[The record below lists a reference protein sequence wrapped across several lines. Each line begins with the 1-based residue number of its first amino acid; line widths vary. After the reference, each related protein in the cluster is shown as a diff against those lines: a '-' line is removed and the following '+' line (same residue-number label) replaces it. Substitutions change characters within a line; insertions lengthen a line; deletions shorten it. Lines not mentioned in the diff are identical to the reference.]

1 MPRGQWFSEVDE
13 SVSVRCDRVLQWLEW
28 LVAAGDLASQLALK
42 CRSDLTGWG
51 LPTASPMFKT
61 RWLRLAS
68 QTSNIEEA
76 LRAYELTGDDFPFLP
91 EDVLNY
97 VGLRFRLGMLEPE
110 DLVPLRGRS
119 TTVRMSL
126 HSTCSVNVILN

>member
-1 MPRGQWFSEVDE
+1 
-13 SVSVRCDRVLQWLEW
+13 
-28 LVAAGDLASQLALK
+28 
-42 CRSDLTGWG
+42 
-51 LPTASPMFKT
+51 MFKT

-91 EDVLNY
+91 EDVPNY

-110 DLVPLRGRS
+110 DLVPLER
-119 TTVRMSL
+119 TVDVDGKNESAFNLLSECYFELGLWVRLFVHLSRKRAA
-126 HSTCSVNVILN
+126 